1 MIVRHLFRR
10 GNIWFVDFR
19 FDSRRFRISTHSTKK
34 VDASKLANY
43 IVHKT
48 VESIIGG
55 DKFNLSQLVNRYQ
68 SHIKILNSRTWS
80 RAKLTYLKR
89 IVKFFGNRPLSEITP
104 YDCRRFQDSIK
115 SKGVGLSSINAHTST
130 LKNVLNMAV
139 EWGMMQMNPARKL
152 KTPQPPS
159 QQRILSNDEIKRLLS
174 VAALFRTEKRNS
186 SKSHL
191 YYFIKLAAFTGMRR
205 SEILNLKWNDFCNNL
220 IIIRQAKEKRE
231 RLIPVPQQLRAE
243 LLDLNTGNEKIFHLV
258 STTGISQAWRLA
270 CKLAKIKNATPH
282 ALRHTFASICICNG
296 ANLSVLQSILGHI
309 DFTKTPSC
317 ARSNLQDQQALID
330 LVESQIIESS
340 VDPLRL
346 R

>member
-1 MIVRHLFRR
+1 MIVHHLFRR

-48 VESIIGG
+48 VDSIIGG
-55 DKFNLSQLVNRYQ
+55 DKFNLSQLIDRYE
-68 SHIKILNSRTWS
+68 SHIKMSNSRTWS

-104 YDCRRFQDSIK
+104 YDCWRFQDSIK
-115 SKGVGLSSINAHTST
+115 SRGVGLSSINAHTST

-191 YYFIKLAAFTGMRR
+191 YYFIKLAAFTGMHR
-205 SEILNLKWNDFCNNL
+205 SEILNLKWNDFCNNF
-220 IIIRQAKEKRE
+220 IIIRHAKEKRE

-243 LLDLNTGNEKIFHLV
+243 LLDLNTGNEKLFHLV

-270 CKLAKIKNATPH
+270 CKSAQIKDATPRS
-282 ALRHTFASICICNG
+282 LSHTFTSICVNSG
-296 ANLSVLQSILGHI
+296 AKLSVLQQVLGHV
-309 DFTKTPSC
+309 DFNQVSKC
-317 ARSNLQDQQALID
+317 VHSNPMDQQALINF
-330 LVESQIIESS
+330 VESQFIKS
-340 VDPLRL
+340 
-346 R
+346 